1 MFLHAILSVSYAF
14 PTGLTFPRKRSLPK
28 AFYNTVLKNFYV
40 SSLTALNTID
50 QLIPYFWWPSPS
62 LTLFNSIFTLFF
74 YFTTCFYP
82 PHYPLI
88 APSLFGFFN
97 SLLQRRNERK
107 KNKKTLSD
115 FWQET
120 IENSCMKIFF
130 RGFRDIILVKNLF
143 KPIKVINRT
152 NSLRIWKSARKNRCH
167 WKKADYDSSRAH

>member
-97 SLLQRRNERK
+97 PLLQRRNERE
-107 KNKKTLSD
+107 KKTAVFSFYLYMMVFLHTTSRYHKK
-115 FWQET
+115 FSTWS
-120 IENSCMKIFF
+120 I
-130 RGFRDIILVKNLF
+130 R
-143 KPIKVINRT
+143 IKFVTFHNWIYIN
-152 NSLRIWKSARKNRCH
+152 NFE
-167 WKKADYDSSRAH
+167 